1 MTDAEQKTWLAG
13 VFDRAA
19 PTYDRIGDE
28 YHDHFGRRL
37 VEEAA
42 IGAGARVLDV
52 ACGRGAVL
60 LPAVERASR
69 TGRVV
74 GVDFSPAMVSASRA
88 AAVGD
93 RAEVSEMDAEHLD
106 LDSNSFDVVL
116 CAFGVFFFPEP
127 DRAIAEMFRVLVPD
141 GCVGLSSW
149 TEPDERWAWEGA
161 LLGGL
166 LVERRPTARPFD
178 TVDDL
183 EQVLRGAG
191 FTGVRSSLVHHEVV
205 FADEAEWWEWKWSFS
220 VRGVLEQLDEEALD
234 GVPRRRV
241 RGDGALS
248 GAAGFPMRLTAAF
261 AFGKK
266 AS

>member
-60 LPAVERASR
+60 VPAVERAGR

-74 GVDFSPAMVSASRA
+74 GVDFSPAMVSASR

-141 GCVGLSSW
+141 GCVALSSW

-191 FTGVRSSLVHHEVV
+191 FRDVRSSLVHHEVV

-220 VRGVLEQLDEEALD
+220 VRGVLEQLDEDARQEYRDAAFAAMAPLRE
-234 GVPRRRV
+234 PR
-241 RGDGALS
+241 
-248 GAAGFPMRLTAAF
+248 GFPMKLTAAF
-261 AFGKK
+261 AFGRK